1 MNEHCFVSSFLLFLF
16 YRWVNKQQQNP
27 TTGWIAASLVWIL
40 KIKAI
45 GLKKFDYFCLF
56 THLSNVLFKLKI
68 CLEKPLRTHWK
79 HCDKLQMLPDSQNQN
94 PECPLQTE
102 HWISEQIRLVLICT
116 LQSLIVLH
124 FLFVCFC
131 FLFLFLFEVG
141 PHYVALAAL
150 DLIM

>member
-1 MNEHCFVSSFLLFLF
+1 
-16 YRWVNKQQQNP
+16 
-27 TTGWIAASLVWIL
+27 
-40 KIKAI
+40 
-45 GLKKFDYFCLF
+45 
-56 THLSNVLFKLKI
+56 
-68 CLEKPLRTHWK
+68 
-79 HCDKLQMLPDSQNQN
+79 MLPDSQNQN

-124 FLFVCFC
+124 FLFVCLLIFVCFC